1 MYVLTCIFIEKNDY
15 PILHVSCGRLQCA
28 TLQWDEISAGAS
40 SPRTSVGRPSTP
52 TTVELSFL
60 GGGIIALKKSFQ
72 SS

>member
-28 TLQWDEISAGAS
+28 TLQWVEIRAGAS
-40 SPRTSVGRPSTP
+40 SLRTSVGRPSTA

-60 GGGIIALKKSFQ
+60 GAGIIALKKSFQ